1 MSSIG
6 HPSIKQIPKDSTN
19 AVGHGIIEVVPERT
33 ELSAGDGISRVN
45 GARQSIIRG
54 VQRDTT
60 IDVVQGSVR
69 ENPNLAINHVEYSN
83 IQEIPNCTSK
93 GPKQSILSNL
103 PKDTS
108 NDVDQNII
116 RGTPRD
122 KCDSEKLG
130 IAKGISRD
138 ASNISGEIISS
149 RTSGDTC
156 KRGGDSI
163 YGGATRETSN
173 DSGDRT
179 ARGTS
184 RDTSIG
190 AGPHIFSGK
199 VQNGSQK
206 MGCKKLGS
214 SHKNLSLS
222 RMRPGLWVVVA
233 PALLAALCFAQSL
246 TGEFVHDDV
255 WAILNNPDSRG
266 DTPLRSLFIN
276 DFWGKAISDN
286 TSHKSYRPLCVLSF
300 RINVLL
306 GGLDP
311 FYFHAVNV
319 ALHCFVSSLLAF
331 TCSRAVFDDQRQAL
345 ATALLFACHP
355 IHTEAV
361 AGIVGRVDVM
371 SCLLFLLA
379 FLSYTRG
386 AKNRLSGGAQ
396 GFPCISNPIL
406 LKNEKDLNLGPF
418 LERGTQATRGFD
430 LRAILLMPLRE
441 WFSKSM
447 AELLFRENNTKLLI
461 RKAECS
467 SSFPLPPIAQWASAG
482 LRGCLVSLVFLRAAE
497 LCALYVGLSLDAV
510 LEAFRMVILPGGMRV
525 SVREVQLSLIGPI
538 IGAWFKTAGFVSH
551 HIPRYQEFYVLDQT
565 PWMDDLLCG
574 IKGCLQYS
582 EEPSPGRHSTWG
594 GSKMAIICLHSSAG
608 SMALSCVTYSFK
620 DMAKRNEHREVMVG
634 LLFLVFPFIPAS
646 NLFFR
651 VGFVVAERVLYMPS
665 MGFCILCIHGL
676 KVLFSR
682 TGPRGFNFLTLSFLL
697 LLIFFSCKS
706 VSQSECWR
714 SREALF
720 RSGVQTLP
728 HNAKVHYN
736 YANFLKD
743 QNRKDEARD
752 HYRTVLRLYPQHPSA
767 LNNLG
772 TLTANATAAEEYY
785 RKALAISPQHSRAL
799 FNLGNLLRT
808 QGRDDEAEL
817 LLSESLRYGP
827 YFADAY
833 SSLGSLLA
841 DQKRHQEADE
851 VYQTGII
858 NCPDSSDLQNNYGVF
873 LVDVGSSQ
881 KAMSHY
887 LLALQLRPDH
897 HVAMLNL
904 GRLYRSL
911 GQNTEAE
918 TWYKK
923 ALQISRDIDVITP
936 LGALYYNTGKYKE
949 ALQLYQEAV
958 RLHPDNVQISLSLA
972 QVLAMI
978 DQTMEAEMLIQR
990 IVEDVPDCFECF
1002 RLLSAIY
1009 SKKENYLKALEI
1021 VDIALQMKPTDPKIM
1036 AELHFT
1042 KGNQLRELN
1051 RLEDSFQ
1058 SYRIVADV
1066 NPSQAQAWM
1075 NMGGIK
1081 HIQGDYVS
1089 ARTFYQ
1095 KALLLD
1101 PESKLLKENL
1111 AKLQRLENRLQA
1123 TKAIE
1128 PHLQMDQ
1135 TKGSERIESD
1145 EKRGRK
1151 GHPRSNVDL

>member
-1 MSSIG
+1 MSSKG

-54 VQRDTT
+54 VPRDTT
-60 IDVVQGSVR
+60 IDVVQGFVR
-69 ENPNLAINHVEYSN
+69 EKPNLAINHVVYSN

-108 NDVDQNII
+108 NDVEQNII

-199 VQNGSQK
+199 MQNGSQK

-311 FYFHAVNV
+311 FFFHAVNV

-361 AGIVGRVDVM
+361 AGIVGRADVM

-379 FLSYTRG
+379 FLSYTRSVELDPVQ
-386 AKNRLSGGAQ
+386 NS
-396 GFPCISNPIL
+396 FPSTSSPFFLIL
-406 LKNEKDLNLGPF
+406 CLVLGTCAMLVKETGVTVFGVCLIYDLLFLCPQRIKRSPSSDHPLNMWYVAGPF
-418 LERGTQATRGFD
+418 LK
-430 LRAILLMPLRE
+430 RAALVSCHVALVLYFRVRIMGGSMPL
-441 WFSKSM
+441 FSEQDNP
-447 AELLFRENNTKLLI
+447 A
-461 RKAECS
+461 
-467 SSFPLPPIAQWASAG
+467 SFSPYILT
-482 LRGCLVSLVFLRAAE
+482 RFL
-497 LCALYVGLSLDAV
+497 
-510 LEAFRMVILPGGMRV
+510 
-525 SVREVQLSLIGPI
+525 
-538 IGAWFKTAGFVSH
+538 
-551 HIPRYQEFYVLDQT
+551 
-565 PWMDDLLCG
+565 
-574 IKGCLQYS
+574 
-582 EEPSPGRHSTWG
+582 
-594 GSKMAIICLHSSAG
+594 
-608 SMALSCVTYSFK
+608 TYSYLLAFNAWLLLAPITLCY
-620 DMAKRNEHREVMVG
+620 DWQVGSIPLIHSIWDERNLATLLLLGIFLSVGFCCLTSFKRNEHREVMVG

-682 TGPRGFNFLTLSFLL
+682 TGPRGSNFLTLSFLL

-1123 TKAIE
+1123 TKARD
-1128 PHLQMDQ
+1128 PDLQMDQ